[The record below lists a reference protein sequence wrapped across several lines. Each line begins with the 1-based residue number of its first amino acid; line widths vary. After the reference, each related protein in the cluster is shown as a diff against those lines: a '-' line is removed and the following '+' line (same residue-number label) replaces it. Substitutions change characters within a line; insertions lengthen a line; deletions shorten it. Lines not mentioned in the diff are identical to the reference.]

1 MCIGGGGGLPGT
13 CGPWNCAPEEWT
25 VTAIGHERRRD
36 NYCSGNLCLSRLQR
50 RCAEVWYGVPKAVGT
65 SGCQMCPKI
74 GDVVALTIPP
84 ETGGEVGIDECFL
97 PKETTLS
104 DNTGDFEY
112 TQNCYYTE

>member
-1 MCIGGGGGLPGT
+1 MFEQITATL
-13 CGPWNCAPEEWT
+13 CG
-25 VTAIGHERRRD
+25 
-36 NYCSGNLCLSRLQR
+36 RLVW
-50 RCAEVWYGVPKAVGT
+50 CAECGWYVWL
-65 SGCQMCPKI
+65 SQMCPKI